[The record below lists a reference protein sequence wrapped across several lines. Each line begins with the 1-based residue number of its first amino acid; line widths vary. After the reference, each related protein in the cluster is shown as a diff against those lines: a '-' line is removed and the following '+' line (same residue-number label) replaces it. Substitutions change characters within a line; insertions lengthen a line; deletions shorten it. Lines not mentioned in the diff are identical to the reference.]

1 MSKKGSKIFCE
12 SSGKAI
18 SNKEETYHIFYYLE
32 PDLEYT
38 CCKTCMLNGTIPYY
52 GLIGLLTLINQS
64 QLDLP
69 FQEVQRLKD
78 MAEKKNEQ
86 YSEDI
91 KKAVK
96 VYISEFAPV
105 ENKVEENTETS
116 KEETEDKTEEKIENN
131 VNIENNINNEQ
142 INNNT
147 DNIEEIKTE

>member
-1 MSKKGSKIFCE
+1 MSKKKHKILCE
-12 SSGKAI
+12 SCGKTI
-18 SNKEETYHIFYYLE
+18 SDKDETYHIYYYLE
-32 PDLEYT
+32 PNLEYT

-78 MAEKKNEQ
+78 MAEKKNNQ

-91 KKAVK
+91 KKAVE

-116 KEETEDKTEEKIENN
+116 KEETKDKTEEKTENS
-131 VNIENNINNEQ
+131 VNNEET
-142 INNNT
+142 NNNT
-147 DNIEEIKTE
+147 DNIEEIKTK

>member
-1 MSKKGSKIFCE
+1 MSKKKQKILCE
-12 SSGKAI
+12 SCGKAI
-18 SNKEETYHIFYYLE
+18 SDKDETYHIYYYLE

-69 FQEVQRLKD
+69 FQEIQRLKD
-78 MAEKKNEQ
+78 MAEKKNKQ

-91 KKAVK
+91 KRATE

-105 ENKVEENTETS
+105 IEDKVEEVNETS
-116 KEETEDKTEEKIENN
+116 SEASEEKIESNENN
-131 VNIENNINNEQ
+131 VNNEET
-142 INNNT
+142 NNNT